1 MGPDSHPDRTEPPR
15 AAIRAAL
22 ARLADGLVGRDE
34 QARCLLLAA
43 LCGEHV
49 LLIGPPGTAKSALA
63 RRLRALVGGR
73 YFERLLTRF
82 TVPEELFGPLSLA
95 ALDEGRYLREV
106 DGYLPTATVAFLD
119 EVFKANSA
127 ILNALLTLLNE
138 RAFDQGAE
146 RIAVPL
152 ATLVAASNEVPSDE
166 SLRAFLDRFL
176 VRCTV
181 APVSGDAFEALL
193 RSDDGG
199 ADGGGG
205 GSPGLSDALR
215 CEVEDAAGRVALPA
229 SIVAALDEL
238 RSLLAE
244 GAIEVTD
251 RRWVRTVRAL
261 RFAAA
266 TEGRDAIAEPDLWLL
281 RWLLALDAGQA
292 ARIETWVADRLGGAR
307 GLEPARLARVAQ
319 AWDKQL
325 EIEQTAT
332 ELAFDDSGKLAL
344 AKGLGG
350 ADEGTMSDAA
360 PRMSAFSRRRRFSA
374 THVHARLAQ
383 LDALLAA
390 TDAWLDGAAAHRAS
404 VAGALDGALWID
416 PGFASTVLGR
426 LEAGERAVRAL
437 RGTMAGT
444 RTAFAALPLS
454 ETDDGRIP
462 EPVPA

>member
-1 MGPDSHPDRTEPPR
+1 MGPDSHPDRTDPPR

-106 DGYLPTATVAFLD
+106 DGYLPTATVVFLD

-176 VRCTV
+176 FRCTV

-199 ADGGGG
+199 ADGGGVAP
-205 GSPGLSDALR
+205 GSSDALR
-215 CEVEDAAGRVALPA
+215 CEVEDAAGRVTLPV
-229 SIVAALDEL
+229 SIVAALGEL
-238 RSLLAE
+238 RGLLAE
-244 GAIEVTD
+244 AAIEVTD

-261 RFAAA
+261 RIAAA
-266 TEGRDAIAEPDLWLL
+266 TEGRSAVAEPDLWLL
-281 RWLLALDAGQA
+281 RWLLALEAGQA
-292 ARIETWVADRLGGAR
+292 ARIEAWVADRLGGAR
-307 GLEPARLARVAQ
+307 ALEPARLARVAQ

-374 THVHARLAQ
+374 THVRARLAQ

-416 PGFASTVLGR
+416 SGFASTVLGR

-444 RTAFAALPLS
+444 RAAFAALPLS

>member
-176 VRCTV
+176 FRCTV

-199 ADGGGG
+199 ADGGG

-266 TEGRDAIAEPDLWLL
+266 TEGRDAVAEPDLWLL

>member
-176 VRCTV
+176 FRCTV

-199 ADGGGG
+199 ADGGG

-266 TEGRDAIAEPDLWLL
+266 TEGRDAVAEPDLWLL

-404 VAGALDGALWID
+404 VAGALDGALWVD

>member
-1 MGPDSHPDRTEPPR
+1 VGPDSHPDRTEPPR

-176 VRCTV
+176 FRCTV

-199 ADGGGG
+199 ADGGG

-266 TEGRDAIAEPDLWLL
+266 TEGRDAVAEPDLWLL

-404 VAGALDGALWID
+404 VAGALDGALWVD